1 MGQVFVSFGVT
12 NFSDVDPAAIVRR
25 PPSETRM
32 TALDEVLMD
41 TGATHLCLPA
51 DLVARLGLGLGY
63 ATPVETATGAAVIR
77 VFRNALVT
85 YEDRSAV
92 VEVIEVPLGR
102 PPLLGAIPMEALGI
116 EPDLRN
122 RRVRKLARDLNS
134 SYIRI

>member
-63 ATPVETATGAAVIR
+63 ATPVETATGTDVVR

>member
-92 VEVIEVPLGR
+92 VEVIELPLGR